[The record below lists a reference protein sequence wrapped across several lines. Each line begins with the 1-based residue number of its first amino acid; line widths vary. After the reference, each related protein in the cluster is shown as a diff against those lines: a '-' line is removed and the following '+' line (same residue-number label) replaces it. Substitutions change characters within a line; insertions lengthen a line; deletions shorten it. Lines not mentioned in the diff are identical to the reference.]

1 MTTVWNPGEPVFDQ
15 ETGEPVIDPS
25 TGDAVIVEPGG
36 RWTNP
41 ATGVVYQADDVVNA
55 CWFRVNHHVGE
66 VLRNQADGID
76 FENVIFGMPVVDE
89 LIAAEF
95 KATALTTP
103 GIGSITEARR
113 FLYDAN
119 TRSVAWLFRARKRD
133 GSQLPAAVTM
143 TA

>member
-1 MTTVWNPGEPVFDQ
+1 MPTVWNPGEPVFDQ

-41 ATGVVYQADDVVNA
+41 VTGKVYQADDVVNA

-66 VLRNQADGID
+66 VLRSQADGVD
-76 FENVIFGMPVVDE
+76 YHNVIFGMPVIE
-89 LIAAEF
+89 SSISAEF
-95 KATALTTP
+95 TATALTTP
-103 GIGSITEARR
+103 GLAAVTEARR
-113 FLYDAN
+113 FLYDSSE
-119 TRSVAWLFRARKRD
+119 RSVGWLFRARKKD
-133 GSQLPAAVTM
+133 GSQTPAAVTM